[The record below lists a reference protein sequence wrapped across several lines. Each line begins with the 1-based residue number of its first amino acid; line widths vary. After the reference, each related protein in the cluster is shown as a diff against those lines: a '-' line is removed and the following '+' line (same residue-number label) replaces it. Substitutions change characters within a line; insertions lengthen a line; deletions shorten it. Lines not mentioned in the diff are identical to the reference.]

1 MHEPEFC
8 TATVGAMPDGYRAA
22 VVGATGA
29 VGRKVLQVLEE
40 RAFPL
45 AELRLFA
52 SQRSAGREI
61 EFRGRRLV
69 CQPLAEDALGEL
81 DLVFMAAGGSVSREW
96 APRFGEAGALVIDKT
111 SQWRMDPHVPL
122 VVPEINPDAAADA
135 LIGRGIISSPN
146 CSTMALVMAL
156 YPLHVVSPLEEI
168 VVSTYQ
174 SVSGTGNA
182 AVDELEAQS
191 HALLHRTEP
200 PAPAVYPHQIAFNV
214 LPHVETFK
222 DGDVY
227 STEERKMMDETR
239 KILGLGED
247 ELRITATCARVPVM
261 VGHSESV
268 RIRTRE
274 PISVE
279 RAREL
284 LSEAEGVVVVDDP
297 ATAGYPTA
305 TEAAGRDEV
314 FVGRLRHDPGPE
326 GHRHLNLWVVG
337 DNLRKGAATNA
348 VQIAQL
354 LHEQG
359 LAGAEQRAAWQ
370 PAVA

>member
-1 MHEPEFC
+1 MS
-8 TATVGAMPDGYRAA
+8 DGYRAA

-29 VGRKVLQVLEE
+29 VGTKVLQVLEE
-40 RAFPL
+40 RDFPL
-45 AELRLFA
+45 SELRLFA
-52 SQRSAGREI
+52 SSRSEGREV
-61 EFRGRRLV
+61 EFKG
-69 CQPLAEDALGEL
+69 QPLICRALADDAVEGF
-81 DLVFMAAGGSVSREW
+81 DFVFMAAGGSVSGEW
-96 APRFGEAGALVIDKT
+96 APRFAEGGALVIDKT
-111 SQWRMDPHVPL
+111 SQWRMDPYVPL
-122 VVPEINPDAAADA
+122 VVPEINPDAAAEA

-156 YPLHVVSPLEEI
+156 HPLHEESPLEEI

-182 AVDELEAQS
+182 AVRELENQS

-200 PAPAVYPHQIAFNV
+200 PKPAVYPHQIAFNV

-222 DGDVY
+222 DGDGY
-227 STEERKMMDETR
+227 TTEERKMMDETR
-239 KILGLGED
+239 KILGLSED
-247 ELRITATCARVPVM
+247 ELRITATCARVAVM

-274 PISVE
+274 PLGVE

-284 LSEAEGVVVVDDP
+284 LSKAEGVIVVDDP
-297 ATAGYPTA
+297 EAAGYPTA
-305 TEAAGRDEV
+305 VEAADRDEV
-314 FVGRLRHDPGPE
+314 FVGRLRHDPGPD
-326 GHRHLNLWVVG
+326 GHRYLNLWVVG

-359 LAGAEQRAAWQ
+359 LASIEQRAVWQ
-370 PAVA
+370 PAVS

>member
-1 MHEPEFC
+1 
-8 TATVGAMPDGYRAA
+8 MPDGYRAA

-29 VGRKVLQVLEE
+29 VGQKVLRVLEE
-40 RAFPL
+40 REFPL
-45 AELRLFA
+45 SELVAFA
-52 SQRSAGREI
+52 SERSAGKPVT
-61 EFRGRRLV
+61 FRGRDLT
-69 CQPLAEDALGEL
+69 CQVMGEGTVDDF

-96 APRFGEAGALVIDKT
+96 APRFVDGGALVIDKT
-111 SQWRMDPHVPL
+111 SYWRMDPDVPL
-122 VVPEINPDAAADA
+122 VVPEINPDASADA
-135 LIGRGIISSPN
+135 LLGRGIISSPN

-156 YPLHVVSPLEEI
+156 YPLHRVATVQEA

-182 AVDELEAQS
+182 AVEELENQA
-191 HALLHRTEP
+191 HALLHRTDP
-200 PAPAVYPHQIAFNV
+200 PEPAVYPHPIAFNA
-214 LPHVETFK
+214 LPHVESFPSGE
-222 DGDVY
+222 DY

-239 KILGLGED
+239 KILGLSAD
-247 ELRITATCARVPVM
+247 ELHVVPTCVRVPVI

-274 PISVE
+274 PLTVE

-284 LSEAEGVVVVDDP
+284 LEQAAGVVLVDDP
-297 ATAGYPTA
+297 GSNQYPTA
-305 TEAAGRDEV
+305 VQAADRDEV
-314 FVGRLRHDPGPE
+314 FVGRLRHDPGPRGQE
-326 GHRHLNLWVVG
+326 YLNMWVVS

-354 LHEQG
+354 LHERG
-359 LAGAEQRAAWQ
+359 LASAEQRAAWQ

>member
-1 MHEPEFC
+1 M
-8 TATVGAMPDGYRAA
+8 ADGYRIA

-29 VGRKVLQVLEE
+29 VGQKVLQVLEE
-40 RAFPL
+40 RDFPL
-45 AELRLFA
+45 SELVPFA
-52 SQRSAGREI
+52 SPRSQGRGLP
-61 EFRGRRLV
+61 FRGRELV
-69 CQPLAEDALGEL
+69 CRALTQQAVQQFDLA
-81 DLVFMAAGGSVSREW
+81 FMAAGSSVSREW
-96 APRFGEAGALVIDKT
+96 APRFGDGGALVIDKT
-111 SQWRMDPHVPL
+111 SCWRMDPEVPL

-135 LIGRGIISSPN
+135 LLGRGIVSSPN

-156 YPLHVVSPLEEI
+156 HPLHREARVEEVI
-168 VVSTYQ
+168 VSTYQ

-182 AVDELEAQS
+182 AVQELEDQS
-191 HALLHRTEP
+191 HALLHRAQP
-200 PAPAVYPHQIAFNV
+200 PPPAVYPHQIAFNA
-214 LPHVETFK
+214 LPHVETFA
-222 DGDVY
+222 GGEGY

-247 ELRITATCARVPVM
+247 ELHIVATCVRVPVM
-261 VGHSESV
+261 VCHSESV

-274 PISVE
+274 PLEVE

-284 LSEAEGVVVVDDP
+284 LEQAEGVVLVDDP
-297 ATAGYPTA
+297 ATNRYPTA
-305 TEAAGRDEV
+305 IEAADRDEV
-314 FVGRLRHDPGPE
+314 FVGRLRHDPGQ
-326 GHRHLNLWVVG
+326 GGVRHLNMWVVA

-359 LAGAEQRAAWQ
+359 LAGAQQRAAWQ

>member
-1 MHEPEFC
+1 MS
-8 TATVGAMPDGYRAA
+8 DGYRAA

-29 VGRKVLQVLEE
+29 VGSKVLQVLEE
-40 RAFPL
+40 RDFPL
-45 AELRLFA
+45 SELQPFA
-52 SQRSAGREI
+52 SSRSEGKGVGFKGRD
-61 EFRGRRLV
+61 LV
-69 CQPLAEDALGEL
+69 CRALSDEAIQGF

-96 APRFGEAGALVIDKT
+96 APRFAEGGALVIDKT

-122 VVPEINPDAAADA
+122 VVPEINPDAAAEA

-156 YPLHVVSPLEEI
+156 HPLHEQSALEEI

-182 AVDELEAQS
+182 AVQELEEQS
-191 HALLHRTEP
+191 HALLHRAEP
-200 PAPAVYPHQIAFNV
+200 PKPEVYPHQIAFNV

-222 DGDVY
+222 DGDGY
-227 STEERKMMDETR
+227 TTEERKMMDETR
-239 KILGLGED
+239 KIFGLGEN

-268 RIRTRE
+268 RVRTRA
-274 PISVE
+274 PIGVE

-284 LSEAEGVVVVDDP
+284 LSRAEGIVVADDP
-297 ATAGYPTA
+297 ALAHYPTA
-305 TEAAGRDEV
+305 VEAADRDEV
-314 FVGRLRHDPGPE
+314 FVGRLRHDPGPD
-326 GHRHLNLWVVG
+326 GHRYLNLWVVG

-354 LHEQG
+354 LHAQG
-359 LAGAEQRAAWQ
+359 LASLEQRAAWQ
-370 PAVA
+370 PAFSSSA